1 MSDSE
6 SEDNSGEFDGRGAS
20 YAPVLAQIN
29 LERLLSFATSIWKQR
44 QASANTGSADT
55 ETSELACTVL
65 PTPVVESFHTVF
77 FLQFDDD
84 TRWILKVPAK
94 GVPEQWTEMAGR
106 RLTAE
111 AMTMRLLR
119 RETTIPIPEIYA
131 FDATFNNKLDCPFI
145 LMEYINGIPL
155 QTGWFKGKASKD
167 SVDRFRARALQ
178 DLSRAMVQLRKFVY
192 NKGGSLLFDKEGN
205 VASIG
210 SVITVDHS
218 SNFNMTSV
226 SNLEEPSV
234 CEVGPFANSKA
245 YLFRHL
251 REKEDPRSKW
261 DLGILR
267 MLRVFANWLPWNE
280 WKEDLEFVLT
290 HPNLN
295 HQNVIVS
302 AEGALLGL
310 IDWDGVA
317 AVPRCVGC
325 EAYPSWLTRDC
336 DPTMYNYDHQT
347 GDLIIPTGSPEDSPE
362 ELMFYRDMYASLIYG
377 RLSEQA
383 QIANTSRTGFNASSR
398 PKRGYNVTR
407 NSLLL
412 DSLVIAANKP
422 MCAAG
427 ILEHI
432 FDEIARVTA
441 DDWCGTTPMIELENS
456 STDNMDCDQPE
467 MDDAQS
473 ISNHSEPP
481 PEEVNEYVTISET
494 SESGCEDDQMCVEY
508 NSGDLQPKKVGQHD
522 GTVAY
527 DVDKGA
533 PNLACDDSSCFER
546 SPSVDESES
555 SSETGEFT
563 FSDAV
568 IACANQNIESGMFQ
582 RLWEGFGALLF

>member
-1 MSDSE
+1 MSDSG
-6 SEDNSGEFDGRGAS
+6 SEDIDGGFNPRKALC
-20 YAPVLAQIN
+20 APVLARIN
-29 LERLLSFATSIWKQR
+29 LERLLSFASSIRR
-44 QASANTGSADT
+44 QHQPSANPHSADT
-55 ETSELACTVL
+55 ETSKLACTVL
-65 PTPVVESFHTVF
+65 PTPVFESFHTVF

-94 GVPEQWTEMAGR
+94 GVPEKWTVMAGR

-131 FDATFNNKLDCPFI
+131 FDATFNNELNCPFI

-178 DLSRAMVQLRKFVY
+178 DLSHAMVQLRKFVY
-192 NKGGSLLFDKEGN
+192 NKGGFLLFDREGN
-205 VASIG
+205 VSG
-210 SVITVDHS
+210 VGPVITVDQS
-218 SNFNMTSV
+218 SNFDTTSI
-226 SNLEEPSV
+226 SNVEETSV
-234 CEVGPFANSKA
+234 CEVGPFANSQA
-245 YLFRHL
+245 YVFRHL
-251 REKEDPRSKW
+251 WEKEDPRTKW

-267 MLRVFANWLPWNE
+267 MLRVLVTWLPWDA
-280 WKEDLEFVLT
+280 WKENQEFVLT
-290 HPNLN
+290 HPNLS

-362 ELMFYRDMYASLIYG
+362 ELMFYRDMYARLIYA
-377 RLSEQA
+377 RLSEQVKRS
-383 QIANTSRTGFNASSR
+383 NTSRTGLNTSSR
-398 PKRGYNVTR
+398 PQRGYDVTR

-432 FDEIARVTA
+432 FDEIARITA

-456 STDNMDCDQPE
+456 STENMDCDQPR

-473 ISNHSEPP
+473 MSDYSEPSD
-481 PEEVNEYVTISET
+481 EEADEDVIVKET
-494 SESGCEDDQMCVEY
+494 SKDDYKNDQMCVEY
-508 NSGDLQPKKVGQHD
+508 NSRDQQDEQHD
-522 GTVAY
+522 EAVANSVNK
-527 DVDKGA
+527 DN
-533 PNLACDDSSCFER
+533 PNPARDGSSSSER

-555 SSETGEFT
+555 GSEIRDFT

-568 IACANQNIESGMFQ
+568 YACADQDIEGGMFQ
-582 RLWEGFGALLF
+582 RLLEGFEAMLY